1 MAMIASAP
9 GKVIVFGE
17 HSVVYGK
24 HAVVSAINLRCYV
37 RVERAGNV
45 RIISSFGETG
55 HDFSGNHAYIS
66 YALKRFSEVC
76 ELDGALVEVRSEIP
90 PASGLGSSAAVTV
103 ATLEA
108 LNAEFEGGLS
118 KEEIFEL
125 ARKVELDVQGIGS
138 GTDPFVSTFG
148 GSWVMPERK
157 RFHTDLEF
165 HVIDSGQV
173 SITSEMV
180 KGVRQLKERYPDVI
194 EPVLEAMDAIAVRGA
209 KAMER
214 NDIEEVSRL
223 FRMNQSLLR
232 AIGVST
238 PEIDRIIAQIEE
250 RGFSAKIT
258 GAGGGGYILTTGEGE
273 MKIGLSAEGV
283 RVEDFEDWR
292 SADN

>member
-1 MAMIASAP
+1 MMASAP

-37 RVERAGNV
+37 KVERAGDV
-45 RIISSFGETG
+45 RIRSSFGETG
-55 HDFSGNHAYIS
+55 YDFSGKHAYIS
-66 YALKRFSEVC
+66 HALRRFSEVH
-76 ELDGALVEVRSEIP
+76 EIAGALVEVRSEIP

-108 LNAEFEGGLS
+108 LNAEFGADLS
-118 KEEIFEL
+118 RDEVFEL

-148 GSWVMPERK
+148 GSWVMPDRR

-165 HVIDSGQV
+165 HVVDSGQI

-180 KGVRQLKERYPDVI
+180 RKVGELRDRYPDVI
-194 EPVLEAMDAIAVRGA
+194 EPILDAMDAIAVRGA
-209 KAMER
+209 EAMER
-214 NDIEEVSRL
+214 NDLDEVSRL

-238 PEIDRIIAQIEE
+238 PEIDRIIAQIEDQ
-250 RGFSAKIT
+250 GFSAKIT
-258 GAGGGGYILTTGEGE
+258 GAGGGGYILTTGKGE
-273 MKIGLSAEGV
+273 LKIGLSAEGV
-283 RVEDFEDWR
+283 RVEDFEDWG
-292 SADN
+292 SSDN